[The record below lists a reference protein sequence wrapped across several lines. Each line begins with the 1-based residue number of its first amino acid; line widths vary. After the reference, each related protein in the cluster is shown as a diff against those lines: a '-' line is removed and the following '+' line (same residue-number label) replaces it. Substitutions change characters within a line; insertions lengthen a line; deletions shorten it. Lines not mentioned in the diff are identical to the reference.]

1 MTRKEKVDL
10 LLSKVAEDR
19 KEDFIADF
27 RKAGSKEERKAVLK
41 KYGASLTKEEAEA
54 FCKNTGNSIPDEELD
69 NAAGGCCSSSC
80 NTKCG
85 CDAGCY

>member
-10 LLSKVAEDR
+10 VLSKVAEDR

-54 FCKNTGNSIPDEELD
+54 FCKNPSGISVTPCGMLIPVRL
-69 NAAGGCCSSSC
+69 GV
-80 NTKCG
+80 
-85 CDAGCY
+85 

>member
-10 LLSKVAEDR
+10 VLSKVAEDR

-41 KYGASLTKEEAEA
+41 KHKNISL
-54 FCKNTGNSIPDEELD
+54 FLKNAYKNNLIYP
-69 NAAGGCCSSSC
+69 
-80 NTKCG
+80 
-85 CDAGCY
+85 